1 MLHIQVSSC
10 YVTVPYSVVN
20 TYTYMLCMFYVFSN
34 KYSLIFSQKLPSLA
48 VFNVFIYIYMYI
60 YIYIY
65 ILCFSAYYVKCTL
78 IYQTLWVC
86 LSNDQ
91 SLSTASV
98 SFFKYRALISNIG
111 QMFSSAFQRV
121 YDVDSLYL
129 YVCGLDINV
138 SPDIMARFFSK
149 ARGELTLFK
158 WCTDSHAIT
167 AGMSY
172 LLFPANDSGSI
183 PWKSG
188 VMDTLTWQLFMNI
201 IIIWSTL
208 IQCTDYNNGSSHL
221 NTVWGVFTSV
231 IILCSTII
239 YWAFV

>member
-1 MLHIQVSSC
+1 
-10 YVTVPYSVVN
+10 
-20 TYTYMLCMFYVFSN
+20 
-34 KYSLIFSQKLPSLA
+34 
-48 VFNVFIYIYMYI
+48 MYL

-121 YDVDSLYL
+121 YDVDSSYL

-138 SPDIMARFFSK
+138 SPDIMVRFFSK
-149 ARGELTLFK
+149 ARGELTLCK

-188 VMDTLTWQLFMNI
+188 VIDTLTRQLFMN

-208 IQCTDYNNGSSHL
+208 IQCTDYNNSSGHL

-231 IILCSTII
+231 IILCITII
-239 YWAFV
+239 YWSFV